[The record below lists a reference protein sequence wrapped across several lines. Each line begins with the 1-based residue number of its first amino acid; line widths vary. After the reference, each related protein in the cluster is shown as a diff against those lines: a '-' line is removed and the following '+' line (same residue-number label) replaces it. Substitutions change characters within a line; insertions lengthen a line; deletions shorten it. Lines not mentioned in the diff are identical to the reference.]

1 MQMDECHMKKWMFTA
16 RLCFSV
22 LLLVVSELAA
32 AACSGYIGKVTLNE
46 YNYIDNFVEIKK
58 TDSTVDLTGWQV
70 QVYTAQK
77 TTSKALPA
85 TGTNSCYGGVYQVS
99 QFASNEIGPNAD
111 MVLLDKAGDVV
122 DFARVRTSLPVTTA
136 FYTPIPSCPFIP
148 ASGSTDV
155 LVESD
160 NKGVDRLADGDGPWR
175 NTPGSGNN
183 SFQSRCGPNVV
194 GGSADLSVSKM
205 VNPSTVVKGNSVVF
219 TVGIINNGND
229 PATGVLVDDLL
240 PSGLS
245 YSSYTATAG
254 SYAPATGVWTVGN
267 LAVNATATLTITA
280 NTTLVGTL
288 VNTARVA
295 SSQFDPLPGNNAAS
309 VSVVVTSPGASLDA
323 VEVTANA
330 GTSIKT
336 KRAGVGF
343 NLDILALDT
352 NGNIAT
358 SYNKT
363 VTIEL
368 VNADTGSS
376 CATMTA
382 LQAAGSYTFVSADK
396 GRKTFAFNYP
406 HAARNVRVRMTDNS
420 TPTNI
425 KSCST
430 DSFSV
435 RPAQLTLS
443 SNPALNPAVDRLAA
457 GADFVLTA
465 NPGVTQGYS
474 GTPVLDLSKVLDHNG
489 ASVIGALTWTNP
501 PSGGFPQAA
510 AASVSNTFQYQD
522 VGTIT
527 FNTDAVV
534 DSTFTIVDQVGGDCV
549 SASTSATLDAQNKY
563 GCNIGSAAFG
573 PLGRFYPDHFS
584 VDVGLSPHCAAGG
597 FTYMDDDALGVTL
610 LVKAQSKSNVTTSRY
625 VTPSSTYVPV
635 APLVVT
641 LLNGSSATD
650 LLARLSQPVVPVRA
664 WTVGAYAATDTYRFD
679 ARNLATPVVDG
690 PYDSLKFRVTITDA
704 TDAVKISTLNGAA
717 LSPSVST
724 VDSATT
730 VVRFGRL
737 WLANA
742 YGTEKNV
749 LNMRYEAQH
758 WNGSAFVT
766 NGLDNCTSF
775 VAATIALGN
784 LQGTLAAPAVV
795 VNAINNGVGSI
806 TLTPSSGAGSADL
819 AVNLGGT
826 LNMCPTWTPSSAPA
840 GASPDRSYLRGKW
853 CGNAYDHDPAA
864 RATFGI
870 SGGSAKKGMIYLR
883 ENY

>member
-1 MQMDECHMKKWMFTA
+1 MKKWMFTTQ
-16 RLCFSV
+16 LCV
-22 LLLVVSELAA
+22 LVVLVAVSELAVA
-32 AACSGYIGKVTLNE
+32 GCSSSIGKVTLNE
-46 YNYIDNFVEIKK
+46 YNYIDNFTEIKK
-58 TDSTVDLTGWQV
+58 LDSTVNLTGWQV
-70 QVYTAQK
+70 QVYTSQR
-77 TTSKALPA
+77 TTSKTLPA
-85 TGTNSCYGGVYQVS
+85 AGSDSCYGGMYQTS
-99 QFASNEIGPNAD
+99 QFLSNEIGQIAD
-111 MVLLDKAGDVV
+111 VVLLDNAGEVV
-122 DFARVRTSLPVTTA
+122 DFVRVRTSLPVSA
-136 FYTPIPSCPFIP
+136 VFYTPVPSCSFLP
-148 ASGSTDV
+148 AGGATDL
-155 LVESD
+155 LVSSS
-160 NKGVDRLADGDGPWR
+160 NKGVDRMPDGDGKWR
-175 NTPGSGNN
+175 NTPGTGNN
-183 SFQSRCGPNVV
+183 SFQSRCAPNVE
-194 GGSADLSVSKM
+194 GGSADLSVSKT
-205 VNPSTVVKGNSVVF
+205 VNLSTVVKGNSVVF

-240 PSGLS
+240 PSGLVYIS
-245 YSSYTATAG
+245 HTATAG

-288 VNTARVA
+288 TNTARVA

-309 VSVVVTSPGASLDA
+309 VNVVVTSPGASLDA

-443 SNPALNPAVDRLAA
+443 SNPALNPAVDKLAA

-465 NPGVTQGYS
+465 NPGVTQGYT

-489 ASVIGALTWTNP
+489 ASVNAALTWTNP
-501 PSGGFPQAA
+501 PSGGFPQATGA
-510 AASVSNTFQYQD
+510 AVSNIFQYQD
-522 VGTIT
+522 VGTIA
-527 FNTDAVV
+527 FNADAVTDAN
-534 DSTFTIVDQVGGDCV
+534 FTLVDQLTGDCV
-549 SASTSATLDAQNKY
+549 IGSTSVTLDAQNKY
-563 GCNIGSAAFG
+563 GCDIGSGALG

-584 VDVGLSPHCAAGG
+584 VDVQSSPACAAGG
-597 FTYMDDDALGVTL
+597 FAYMDDDALGVTL
-610 LVKAQSKSNVTTSRY
+610 VVKAQSKSNVTAARY
-625 VTPSSTYVPV
+625 ATPASTYVPV
-635 APLVVT
+635 ASLSVT
-641 LLNGSSATD
+641 LLNGASMTD
-650 LLARLSQPVVPVRA
+650 LLARLSQPVVPARD
-664 WTVGAYAATDTYRFD
+664 WTAGEYAATNTYRFD

-690 PYDSLKFRVTITDA
+690 PFDSLKFRVTITDA
-704 TDAVKISTLNGAA
+704 ADAVKIARLNGAA
-717 LSPSVST
+717 LAPGLST
-724 VDSATT
+724 VDSVATR
-730 VVRFGRL
+730 VRFGRL
-737 WLANA
+737 WLGNA
-742 YGTEKNV
+742 YGSEK
-749 LNMRYEAQH
+749 LDLTMPYEIQY
-758 WNGSAFVT
+758 WNGSAFVR
-766 NGLDNCTSF
+766 NVLDSCTALT
-775 VAATIALGN
+775 AANFGIGN
-784 LQGTLAAPAVV
+784 LQPSGLLTTVSVGPFSA
-795 VNAINNGVGSI
+795 GSGSI
-806 TLTPSSGAGSADL
+806 TLTAPNVAGSADVVAKL
-819 AVNLGGT
+819 DALLG
-826 LNMCPTWTPSSAPA
+826 MCPGWIPSYPLGTPATA
-840 GASPDRSYLRGKW
+840 GYLRGKW
-853 CGNAYDHDPAA
+853 CGSGYARDPVAH
-864 RATFGI
+864 ATFGI
-870 SGGSAKKGMIYLR
+870 FGSSARRGTIYLR